1 MQRITDV
8 RMSGISAHNLNMFR
22 QLCGDSNLKN
32 TVIVTSLWG
41 EVRRKVGEAREAEL
55 ANNDTFFKPVLDKG
69 ARLFRHHKDVKSAQ
83 GIIPSIIGNQ
93 PCTLQIQ
100 HELGDLGKDISQ
112 TAAGEELN
120 HAELCRRIPRNWHQ
134 RRKQK
139 AKRRRAEAARRD
151 TNDAE
156 AEKHRRLIQEI
167 EDRLGR
173 STISN
178 SEYQVSAF

>member
-1 MQRITDV
+1 MQRISDV
-8 RMSGISAHNLNMFR
+8 RMSGLPRHNLNIFR
-22 QLCGDSNLKN
+22 QLCGDNNLNN
-32 TVIVTSLWG
+32 TVIVTTMWS
-41 EVRRKVGEAREAEL
+41 KVGREEAREAEL
-55 ANNDTFFKPVLDKG
+55 AINNAWFKPILDKG
-69 ARLFRHHKDVKSAQ
+69 ARLSRHNNDVQSAQ
-83 GIIPSIIGNQ
+83 AIIYSIIENQ
-93 PCTLQIQ
+93 PRTLRIQ
-100 HELGDLGKDISQ
+100 HELVDLGKDISQ